1 MKEIIDKT
9 DWADFLKNYSERN
22 KGRPTRLGVFE
33 PSGDIINDYWIED
46 DLPLVAVDT
55 YPDNGDTNVE
65 ILFDKYTHAIDGAAK
80 LVSVGAEGK
89 DEGLDISDA
98 KGKTT
103 VMRFENWPLKNED

>member
-1 MKEIIDKT
+1 MNEIIDKT
-9 DWADFLKNYSERN
+9 DWADFLKNYSARN

-33 PSGDIINDYWIED
+33 QTDDIMNDYWIED
-46 DLPLVAVDT
+46 GLPLVAVDS

-80 LVSVGAEGK
+80 LVSIVGEGN
-89 DEGLDISDA
+89 DQGLDISDA
-98 KGKTT
+98 EGKTT